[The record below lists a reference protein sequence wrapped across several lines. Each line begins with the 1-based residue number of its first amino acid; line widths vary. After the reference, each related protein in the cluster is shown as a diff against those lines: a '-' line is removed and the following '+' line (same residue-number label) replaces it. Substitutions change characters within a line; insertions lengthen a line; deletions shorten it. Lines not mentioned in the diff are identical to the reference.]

1 MSLRAEA
8 LTLGYR
14 DRRVIDALD
23 LDLPRGGMTTILG
36 PNGCG
41 KSTLLRALAR
51 LIAPRSGQV
60 TLDGR
65 NIHALPSRALA
76 REMAILPQSPLAPDG
91 ITVGDLVKRGRTPWR
106 GFLAPWNDRDA
117 AACTEALAA
126 VALLD
131 LADRP
136 LDELSGG
143 QRQRAWIALVLAQQA
158 QVLLLDEPTTFLDL
172 VHQMD
177 VLTLLRQR
185 NRDTGLTVISVL
197 HDLNLAARFSD
208 TLVLLGPDGL
218 VATGNPQEVLTPDRL
233 MTAFGL
239 RAQIAADPVAGSPMV
254 IPL

>member
-14 DRRVIDALD
+14 DRAIIEALD

-51 LIAPRSGQV
+51 LIKPRGGRV

-65 NIHALPSRALA
+65 DIHALPSRGLA

-106 GFLAPWNDRDA
+106 GFLAPWNDEDA
-117 AACTEALAA
+117 DACADALAA
-126 VALLD
+126 VGLSD

-136 LDELSGG
+136 LQELSGG
-143 QRQRAWIALVLAQQA
+143 QRQRAWIALVLAQRTPL
-158 QVLLLDEPTTFLDL
+158 LLLDEPTTYLDL
-172 VHQMD
+172 VHQLE
-177 VLTLLRQR
+177 VLSLLRQR

-208 TLVLLGPDGL
+208 HLVLLGPDGI
-218 VATGNPQEVLTPDRL
+218 VATGSPQNVLHPDRL
-233 MTAFGL
+233 MQAFGL
-239 RAQIAADPVAGSPMV
+239 RAQVMPDPVTGSPMV